1 MKRNTQ
7 PPLINLSDGDMIAQ
21 NEQKVNK
28 IEEFTKHKIFA
39 KELQNILSSFYKDA
53 SAENELSKKSESIL
67 KCGSNLFF
75 EHFFDENNT
84 TRLAGANFCKHRLC
98 PYCAWRWHIKYAKII
113 EKTFEILGQK
123 EFYHLVLTI
132 PNVKYIN
139 KEFLINLRQNSTEF
153 MKKTLKC
160 EDYLISFEITIGK
173 DGTFHPHYH
182 ILCILKDKPTRKFL
196 QTEWA
201 KVANCG
207 KYAICDIKKC
217 TDNKISQELTKYI
230 LKFESDKIEES
241 KIFIINK
248 ALKGLRKFATN
259 GIIKK
264 AEKTAKRQLQA
275 EIFDK
280 IQELQEY
287 DSEILFYKWIG
298 QSYFLENTQKLSKE
312 NRTIDT
318 SHTEFI

>member
-1 MKRNTQ
+1 MITQ
-7 PPLINLSDGDMIAQ
+7 KT
-21 NEQKVNK
+21 QKINK
-28 IEEFTKHKIFA
+28 IEEFSLHKNFA
-39 KELQNILSSFYKDA
+39 KQMQSILASFYKDPA
-53 SAENELSKKSESIL
+53 KENELSTKGESIL

-75 EHFFDENNT
+75 EHFFNEENT
-84 TRLAGANFCKHRLC
+84 TRLASANFCKHRLC
-98 PYCAWRWHIKYAKII
+98 PFCAWRWHIKYASII
-113 EKTFEILGQK
+113 EKTFEILGQH

-173 DGTFHPHYH
+173 DETFHPHYH
-182 ILCILKDKPTRKFL
+182 ILCILKNKPTRKFL
-196 QTEWA
+196 QTEWS
-201 KVANCG
+201 KTANCG

-217 TDNKISQELTKYI
+217 TDKRISQELTKYI
-230 LKFESDKIEES
+230 LKFENNSISES
-241 KIFIINK
+241 KIFILNK

-264 AEKTAKRQLQA
+264 AEKTAKVQLQA
-275 EIFDK
+275 EVFDK
-280 IQELQEY
+280 IQKLQEF
-287 DSEILFYKWIG
+287 DSELLFYKWIG
-298 QSYFLENTQKLSKE
+298 QAYQLQETQHISK
-312 NRTIDT
+312 NDRVIDT